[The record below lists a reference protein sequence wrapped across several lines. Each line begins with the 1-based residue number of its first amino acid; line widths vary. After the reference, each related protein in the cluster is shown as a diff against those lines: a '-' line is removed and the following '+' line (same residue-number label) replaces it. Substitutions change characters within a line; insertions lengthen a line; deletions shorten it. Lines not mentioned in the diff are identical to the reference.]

1 MKPFKLH
8 DLVIWID
15 EQSNDITGIIT
26 EVNEEGFRIDWESPS
41 PYDERKNQVF
51 YRWEFLNLKT
61 ESFKSVIQLDIS
73 RIRER
78 KIDNILQ

>member
-15 EQSNDITGIIT
+15 EQSDDITGIIT

-41 PYDERKNQVF
+41 PYDERKNQVDGNKF
-51 YRWEFLNLKT
+51 FNYY
-61 ESFKSVIQLDIS
+61 ES
-73 RIRER
+73 
-78 KIDNILQ
+78 NG

>member
-15 EQSNDITGIIT
+15 EQSDDITGIIT
-26 EVNEEGFRIDWESPS
+26 EVNEKGFRIHWESTS

-78 KIDNILQ
+78 KIDNILR